1 MNLPENIK
9 RKLVTAEEA
18 VSIIVAGESVFVGT
32 ACATP
37 RTLIAAMENSSK
49 NLPDLQI
56 FHFLTDGAIPIK
68 DGKPTTRY
76 KHRTFF
82 VGTDTRELI
91 KNGQSDYVPIPIAQ
105 VPSLIE
111 NGRIAV
117 DTALV
122 QVSLRKGINML
133 VSAYP
138 SISPS
143 AR

>member
-9 RKLVTAEEA
+9 RKF
-18 VSIIVAGESVFVGT
+18 SDCRRSRIHHRCRRKCFCRK

-68 DGKPTTRY
+68 ERKATTRY

-82 VGTDTRELI
+82 L
-91 KNGQSDYVPIPIAQ
+91 
-105 VPSLIE
+105 
-111 NGRIAV
+111 
-117 DTALV
+117 
-122 QVSLRKGINML
+122 
-133 VSAYP
+133 
-138 SISPS
+138 
-143 AR
+143 